1 MSVKGSKG
9 KMGAIGAKGVAM
21 FIGTAQSSINQL
33 GNLYGVPEEKILLG
47 SCAEPPDT
55 KECILYGNIVGM
67 GEYSATTGYDGTK
80 NAKGNGL
87 MIVIIFLSLLGMY
100 LGNNFINAILISVL
114 FPTLQILQE
123 RR

>member
-1 MSVKGSKG
+1 MGNMSVKGSKG

-67 GEYSATTGYDGTK
+67 GEYSATTVWIRWNK
-80 NAKGNGL
+80 
-87 MIVIIFLSLLGMY
+87 
-100 LGNNFINAILISVL
+100 
-114 FPTLQILQE
+114 E
-123 RR
+123 REGKWVNDSYYIPAFVGDVSWK

>member
-67 GEYSATTGYDGTK
+67 GEYSATTVYDGTK